1 MSEAFVG
8 EIRMFAGN
16 YAPENWAL
24 CDGTLLPISNFQAL
38 YSLLGT
44 LYGGNGSTN
53 FGLPDYRGRL
63 PVGQGS
69 GTGLTPRT
77 LAQTF
82 GVETVT
88 MRPENTAPHTHGFM
102 VSSQDATSAT
112 PSPAGMPPDSMTFG
126 KFPGAGLITGLY
138 SAGTGTSVAVPMNP
152 QFLDQAL
159 VSGSGA
165 VTPYSNLMGSLAVNY
180 IICLVGLYPT
190 RHQ

>member
-16 YAPENWAL
+16 YAPENWAF
-24 CDGTLLPISNFQAL
+24 CDGSLLPISNFQVL

-63 PVGQGS
+63 PVGQGT

-77 LAQTF
+77 LTQKF

-102 VSSQDATSAT
+102 VSAQDATSAI
-112 PSPAGMPPDSMTFG
+112 PSPAATPNSMTFG
-126 KFPGAGLITGLY
+126 KFPGAGIITGLY
-138 SAGTGTSVAVPMNP
+138 SAGTGTSVAVAMNP
-152 QFLDQAL
+152 KFLDSAL
-159 VSGSGA
+159 TPSGGTT
-165 VTPYSNLMGSLAVNY
+165 TPHSNLMGSLAINY

-190 RHQ
+190 RQQ

>member
-16 YAPENWAL
+16 YAPENWAF
-24 CDGTLLPISNFQAL
+24 CDGTLLPVSNFQVL

-63 PVGQGS
+63 PVGQGN

-77 LAQTF
+77 LTQTF

-88 MRPENTAPHTHGFM
+88 MRSENTAPHTHPFW
-102 VSSQDATSAT
+102 VSTNDAQSAS
-112 PSPAGMPPDSMTFG
+112 PSPATTPNGMTFG
-126 KFPGAGLITGLY
+126 TFPGAGIITGLY
-138 SAGTGTSVAVPMNP
+138 SAGNATFPSVNMNP
-152 QFLDQAL
+152 AFLDSAL
-159 VSGSGA
+159 TPAKGA
-165 VTPYSNLMGSLAVNY
+165 ATPHSNMMGSLAINY

-190 RHQ
+190 RQQ

>member
-16 YAPENWAL
+16 YAPENWAF
-24 CDGTLLPISNFQAL
+24 CDGSLLPISNFQVL

-63 PVGQGS
+63 PVGQGT

-77 LAQTF
+77 LTQTF

-102 VSSQDATSAT
+102 VSAQDATSAI
-112 PSPAGMPPDSMTFG
+112 PSPAATPNSMTFG
-126 KFPGAGLITGLY
+126 KFPGAGIITGLY
-138 SAGTGTSVAVPMNP
+138 SAGTGTSVAVAMNP
-152 QFLDQAL
+152 KFLDSAL
-159 VSGSGA
+159 TPSGGTT
-165 VTPYSNLMGSLAVNY
+165 TPHSNLMGSLAINY

-190 RHQ
+190 RQQ

>member
-16 YAPENWAL
+16 YAPENWAF
-24 CDGTLLPISNFQAL
+24 CDGSLLPISNFQVL

-44 LYGGNGSTN
+44 LYGGNGITN

-63 PVGQGS
+63 PVGQGT

-77 LAQTF
+77 LTQKF

-102 VSSQDATSAT
+102 VSAQDATSAV
-112 PSPAGMPPDSMTFG
+112 PSPAATPNSMTFG
-126 KFPGAGLITGLY
+126 KFPGAGIITGLY
-138 SAGTGTSVAVPMNP
+138 SAGTGTSTAVPMNP
-152 QFLDQAL
+152 QFLDSAL
-159 VSGSGA
+159 TPSAGA
-165 VTPYSNLMGSLAVNY
+165 ATPHSNLMGSLAINY

-190 RHQ
+190 RQQ

>member
-16 YAPENWAL
+16 YAPENWAF
-24 CDGTLLPISNFQAL
+24 CDGSLLPISNFQVL

-44 LYGGNGSTN
+44 LYGGNGITN

-63 PVGQGS
+63 PVGQGT

-77 LAQTF
+77 LTQKF

-102 VSSQDATSAT
+102 VSAQDATSAV
-112 PSPAGMPPDSMTFG
+112 PSPTATPNSMTFG
-126 KFPGAGLITGLY
+126 KFPGAGIITGLY
-138 SAGTGTSVAVPMNP
+138 SAGTGTSAAVPMNP
-152 QFLDQAL
+152 QFLDSAL
-159 VSGSGA
+159 TPSAGA
-165 VTPYSNLMGSLAVNY
+165 ATPHSNLMGSLAINY

-190 RHQ
+190 RQQ

>member
-16 YAPENWAL
+16 YAPENWAF
-24 CDGTLLPISNFQAL
+24 CDGSLLPISSFEAL

-63 PVGQGS
+63 PVGQGT
-69 GTGLTPRT
+69 GMGLTPRA
-77 LAQTF
+77 LSQKF

-102 VSSQDATSAT
+102 VSGQDATSPA
-112 PSPAGMPPDSMTFG
+112 PSPAATPNSMTFG
-126 KFPGAGLITGLY
+126 KFAGAGIITGLY
-138 SAGTGTSVAVPMNP
+138 SAGTGTSAAVPMNP
-152 QFLDQAL
+152 QFLDPAL
-159 VSGSGA
+159 GTPTGA
-165 VTPYSNLMGSLAVNY
+165 VAPHSNLMGSLAINY
-180 IICLVGLYPT
+180 IICLLGFYPT
-190 RHQ
+190 RNQ

>member
-16 YAPENWAL
+16 YAPENWAF
-24 CDGTLLPISNFQAL
+24 CDGSLMPISNFQVL

-63 PVGQGS
+63 PVGQGA

-77 LAQTF
+77 LTQKF
-82 GVETVT
+82 GAETVT

-102 VSSQDATSAT
+102 VSAQDATSPI
-112 PSPAGMPPDSMTFG
+112 PSPAATANSMTFG
-126 KFPGAGLITGLY
+126 KFPGAGIITGLY
-138 SAGTGTSVAVPMNP
+138 SAGTGTSVTVAMNP
-152 QFLDQAL
+152 QFLDSAL
-159 VSGSGA
+159 TPSGGA
-165 VTPYSNLMGSLAVNY
+165 TTPHSNLMGSLAINY

-190 RHQ
+190 RQQ

>member
-16 YAPENWAL
+16 YAPENWAF
-24 CDGTLLPISNFQAL
+24 CDGSLLPISNFQVL

-63 PVGQGS
+63 PVGQGA

-77 LAQTF
+77 LTEKF
-82 GVETVT
+82 GAETVT

-102 VSSQDATSAT
+102 VSAQDATSPI
-112 PSPAGMPPDSMTFG
+112 PSPAATANSMTFG
-126 KFPGAGLITGLY
+126 KFAGAGIITGLY
-138 SAGTGTSVAVPMNP
+138 SAGTGTSVTVAMNP
-152 QFLDQAL
+152 QFLDSAL
-159 VSGSGA
+159 TPSGGA
-165 VTPYSNLMGSLAVNY
+165 TPPHSNLMGSLAINY
-180 IICLVGLYPT
+180 IICLVGLYPS
-190 RHQ
+190 RQQ